1 MATHAINCKDLEN
14 YLTDFS
20 HGAQVLKV
28 FIFTFVHSQHMLLD
42 YHQ

>member
-1 MATHAINCKDLEN
+1 MATHDINCKDLEN
-14 YLTDFS
+14 YLTDFF

-28 FIFTFVHSQHMLLD
+28 FIFTFVRSQHMLLD